1 MYALKG
7 QAFYITCRCL
17 RPEKPEVLR
26 VNEMHSAVV
35 MSGYGQI
42 LCLGG
47 APPVGS
53 LSLVYMRRLDTG
65 RPCATLPRVNGP
77 PPAPLS
83 KLEIC
88 LLSRQTMHQGEG
100 GLRQACIILP
110 LPLLIK
116 HQHTVQCFWS
126 LDFGLQS
133 RQWLAVE

>member
-1 MYALKG
+1 MHALEG

-17 RPEKPEVLR
+17 RTEKPEVLR

-65 RPCATLPRVNGP
+65 RPCAVLPRVNGP
-77 PPAPLS
+77 
-83 KLEIC
+83 
-88 LLSRQTMHQGEG
+88 H
-100 GLRQACIILP
+100 
-110 LPLLIK
+110 
-116 HQHTVQCFWS
+116 HQHRYPRWKSAVSPDRQCIKETEDCVRPASSS
-126 LDFGLQS
+126 LCLS
-133 RQWLAVE
+133 